1 MNFIVFSG
9 FNSIE
14 FVGIAAGVIVLLSFL
29 FKNIK
34 VIRLVNIVGAIL
46 FVIYGLLLP
55 TYSTAFVNFALIV
68 VHIIYLIRDELRRKK
83 KVTQENLDQ

>member
-1 MNFIVFSG
+1 MNNIVFLSL
-9 FNSIE
+9 NPVEYI
-14 FVGIAAGVIVLLSFL
+14 GIAAGVIVLLSFL
-29 FKNIK
+29 FKKIK

-68 VHIIYLIRDELRRKK
+68 VHIIYLIRDELRRRKK
-83 KVTQENLDQ
+83 ATQENLDQ